1 MKQEID
7 IQNLTPL
14 LAAGGV
20 SYAGVFGSFARG
32 EATESSDLDLLVRLE
47 RPLSLLQLIR
57 FERELSEHVGRD
69 VDLVTEDSLSPLLRD
84 EVMNDVRTIYE
95 KG

>member
-7 IQNLTPL
+7 IQALKPL
-14 LAAGGV
+14 FAAGGV
-20 SYAGVFGSFARG
+20 SYASVFGSFARG
-32 EATESSDLDLLVRLE
+32 EATESSDIDLLVRLE